1 MKKQKQSNE
10 EMTYRDPY
18 TIDWIEQL
26 KGADDAIKQDNG
38 RANDFAAVRAT
49 KSKKDAQTV
58 EGKSM

>member
-26 KGADDAIKQDNG
+26 KGADDAIKQSDS
-38 RANDFAAVRAT
+38 RANHFAAVRAIE
-49 KSKKDAQTV
+49 SQEDAQAV
-58 EGKSM
+58 KRE